1 MIRIKNV
8 ILNYCA
14 MKRFVP
20 QGFREKGGLLC
31 GYFCFA
37 WLLNPSVPLLEFE
50 NEIARLG
57 GILSLFTRQC
67 REMQTIEGIRIVLL
81 NFANSKG
88 HRTGF
93 YFS

>member
-1 MIRIKNV
+1 
-8 ILNYCA
+8 

-67 REMQTIEGIRIVLL
+67 REMQTIGR
-81 NFANSKG
+81 NKN
-88 HRTGF
+88 RTF
-93 YFS
+93 KFRQQQRA